1 MTIKPLRH
9 CCNIAPIPTNFFND
23 LSYLQQLCGI
33 SDKVNEIIVAINNSF
48 SDMIREQL
56 DKLFIDA
63 MYDEETETLILRLGV
78 REDA

>member
-1 MTIKPLRH
+1 
-9 CCNIAPIPTNFFND
+9 
-23 LSYLQQLCGI
+23 
-33 SDKVNEIIVAINNSF
+33 
-48 SDMIREQL
+48 MIREQL